1 MAADFTANELEAYL
15 DEALSVERMAE
26 IEIALRKRPEL
37 LRRLAAIHA
46 RRDIG
51 VHTLAEIWRRS
62 QIGVPTRE
70 ELSNYVRGLLPK
82 EHAAYIR
89 FRVETL
95 KCRLTIANLRDI
107 EAQRRE
113 ADAKAAARRR
123 KFFDF
128 SVRHLKD

>member
-15 DEALSVERMAE
+15 DEGLNAERMAE
-26 IEIALRKRPEL
+26 IETALRRQPEL

-46 RRDIG
+46 RRDGG

-70 ELSNYVRGLLPK
+70 ELSNYVRGVLPK

-95 KCRLTIANLRDI
+95 KCRLTIANLRDL
-107 EAQRRE
+107 EAQRKE
-113 ADAKAAARRR
+113 AESQVTARRR
-123 KFFDF
+123 KFFAV
-128 SVRHLKD
+128 SIRHLKD